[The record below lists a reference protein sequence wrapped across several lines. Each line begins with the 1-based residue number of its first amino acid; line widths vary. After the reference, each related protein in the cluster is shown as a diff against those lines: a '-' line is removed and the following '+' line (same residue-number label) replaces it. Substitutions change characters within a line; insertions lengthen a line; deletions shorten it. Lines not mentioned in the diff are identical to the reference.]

1 MVFSKWKDVY
11 KVDAKV
17 GNFLWT
23 IALSGITYGLY
34 KGVQDN
40 YLAEIV
46 HIDAFERGIVEFFR
60 EIPGLLVVLFLALM
74 YKLSG
79 TRVFKISI
87 AFMLAGVAGLLAAG
101 SGKFLVVLFMVIYST
116 GDHLNMPIR
125 SALSLSFSKEEKG
138 GLSLGLTNALRQ
150 FGSIAGFV
158 IVTLL
163 FLIFAKIGFKRTDIA
178 QYKIIFSASL
188 ALLVASVLIAF
199 AMKETAQYIPRRRF
213 YFAKKF
219 TKYYFL
225 EVFYGARQQIF
236 FTFAPYT
243 LILHYRANAFVM
255 SLLLGICA
263 LFGTVLS
270 PAIGRIIDR
279 LGYKTVM
286 VGDTLILIVVCFF
299 FGFSH
304 RIFSPN
310 IAFIVVCASYIFDS
324 IVSIASMASNV
335 YVRDIASDADEVMA
349 TLSTGISVNHV
360 ISILIA
366 LAGGWIWRETGI
378 EVLFTLSAFLGLM
391 NSIYAATI
399 KNQKRSI
406 SV

>member
-1 MVFSKWKDVY
+1 M
-11 KVDAKV
+11 
-17 GNFLWT
+17 
-23 IALSGITYGLY
+23 
-34 KGVQDN
+34 
-40 YLAEIV
+40 
-46 HIDAFERGIVEFFR
+46 EFFR

-79 TRVFKISI
+79 TRVFKISV
-87 AFMLAGVAGLLAAG
+87 ALSLAGMVGLLMAG
-101 SGKFLVVLFMVIYST
+101 SSKFLVVLFLVIYSI
-116 GDHLNMPIR
+116 GDHLIMPVR
-125 SALSLSFSKEEKG
+125 SALSLSYAKEEKG

-150 FGSIAGFV
+150 FGNIVGFGV
-158 IVTLL
+158 VTIL

-178 QYKIIFSASL
+178 QYKIVFSASI
-188 ALLVASVLIAF
+188 ALLIASTLIAF
-199 AMKETAQYIPRRRF
+199 AMKETAQYVPRRRF

-243 LILHYRANAFVM
+243 LILHYHADAFVM

-263 LFGTVLS
+263 FFGTILS
-270 PAIGRIIDR
+270 PIIGRIIDK

-310 IAFIVVCASYIFDS
+310 TAYIVVCISFVFDS
-324 IVSIASMASNV
+324 IVSIASMASTV

-391 NSIYAATI
+391 NSIYAASI
-399 KNQKRSI
+399 KKPKQS
-406 SV
+406 

>member
-1 MVFSKWKDVY
+1 MNFFSKWKYMY
-11 KVDAKV
+11 KEDAKV
-17 GNFLWT
+17 AHFLWT
-23 IALSGITYGLY
+23 IALSGIAYGLY

-40 YLAEIV
+40 YLAEIA

-79 TRVFKISI
+79 TRVFKISV
-87 AFMLAGVAGLLAAG
+87 ALSLAGMVGLLMAG
-101 SGKFLVVLFMVIYST
+101 SSKFLVVLFLVIYSI
-116 GDHLNMPIR
+116 GDHLIMPVR
-125 SALSLSFSKEEKG
+125 SALSLSYAKEEKG

-150 FGSIAGFV
+150 FGNIVGFGV
-158 IVTLL
+158 VTIL

-178 QYKIIFSASL
+178 QYKIVFSASI
-188 ALLVASVLIAF
+188 ALLIASTLIAF
-199 AMKETAQYIPRRRF
+199 AMKETAQYVPRRRF

-243 LILHYRANAFVM
+243 LILHYHADAFVM

-263 LFGTVLS
+263 FFGTILS
-270 PAIGRIIDR
+270 PIIGRIIDK

-310 IAFIVVCASYIFDS
+310 TAYIVVCISFVFDS
-324 IVSIASMASNV
+324 IVSIASMASTV

-391 NSIYAATI
+391 NSIYAASI
-399 KNQKRSI
+399 KKPKQS
-406 SV
+406 